1 LVEGETYQFEGSR
14 GSGEATQ
21 PTAFAFT
28 VESGGVLNFVG
39 ANNTSVSGMIQGNSA
54 NVVVQYEG
62 EPISFDGRIENGVI
76 EGEFKEGGVEGPF
89 QVQMVTGAQTNF

>member
-1 LVEGETYQFEGSR
+1 
-14 GSGEATQ
+14 
-21 PTAFAFT
+21 
-28 VESGGVLNFVG
+28 
-39 ANNTSVSGMIQGNSA
+39 MIQGNSA

-89 QVQMVTGAQTNF
+89 QVQMVTGGQTNF